1 MPRFARGLEVKA
13 EGRKSEWPQ
22 GVGVLRRYGISWQAS
37 RVGVD
42 GMWCVGECCV
52 DEVVVFCAAM

>member
-1 MPRFARGLEVKA
+1 
-13 EGRKSEWPQ
+13 
-22 GVGVLRRYGISWQAS
+22 VGVLRRYGISWQAS
-37 RVGVD
+37 RVGVVD